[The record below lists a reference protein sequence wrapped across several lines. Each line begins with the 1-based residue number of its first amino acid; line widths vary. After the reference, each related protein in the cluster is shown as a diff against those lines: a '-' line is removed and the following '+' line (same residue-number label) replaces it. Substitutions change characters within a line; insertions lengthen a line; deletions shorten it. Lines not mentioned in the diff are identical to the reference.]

1 MKAQCLVE
9 EREGRELDSF
19 DLITVLGLLKE
30 QAFRE
35 IWRRHGPGGEP
46 ASKLNFSL
54 NLEGYY
60 VEMTLESLTALAL
73 SPKYQASPH
82 LMQALIRRLLCGHR
96 HGLIVE
102 KLRAYGVIVENESQV
117 NLSGSVGTMGVDLLV
132 NRHPEAPE
140 YRFRKFGTSRVEQEE
155 QRPLDHYD
163 LVSILYLAQQ
173 NLTGQIIARYVPQE
187 ILNEGT
193 EEEKKVHFP
202 SRTGE
207 YTITFSFERISNE
220 VPREVPSRGNVSTAT
235 MHQVVRRLFAGHAPE
250 LTARELTDKGIIVTP
265 QEVAQEFTL
274 ARILNDNA
282 IELNI
287 QRV

>member
-1 MKAQCLVE
+1 
-9 EREGRELDSF
+9 
-19 DLITVLGLLKE
+19 
-30 QAFRE
+30 
-35 IWRRHGPGGEP
+35 
-46 ASKLNFSL
+46 
-54 NLEGYY
+54 
-60 VEMTLESLTALAL
+60 LTALAL

-96 HGLIVE
+96 HGLMVE
-102 KLRAYGVIVENESQV
+102 KLREYGVPVEDENQF
-117 NLSGSVGTMGVDLLV
+117 NLSGSVGTMGMDLLV

-140 YRFRKFGTSRVEQEE
+140 YRFRKFGTTRVEQEE

-173 NLTGQIIARYVPQE
+173 NLTAQIIARYVPQE
-187 ILNEGT
+187 ILNEGS
-193 EEEKKVHFP
+193 EEEQKVHFP

-207 YTITFSFERISNE
+207 YTINFSFQRIHNE
-220 VPREVPSRGNVSTAT
+220 EPREMPSRGNVSTAT

-250 LTARELTDKGIIVTP
+250 LTAKELTDKGIIITP
-265 QEVAQEFTL
+265 QEVSQEFTL

-282 IELNI
+282 IEMNI

>member
-1 MKAQCLVE
+1 
-9 EREGRELDSF
+9 
-19 DLITVLGLLKE
+19 
-30 QAFRE
+30 
-35 IWRRHGPGGEP
+35 
-46 ASKLNFSL
+46 
-54 NLEGYY
+54 
-60 VEMTLESLTALAL
+60 
-73 SPKYQASPH
+73 
-82 LMQALIRRLLCGHR
+82 
-96 HGLIVE
+96 
-102 KLRAYGVIVENESQV
+102 VENESQV

-173 NLTGQIIARYVPQE
+173 NLTEQIIARYVPQE

-193 EEEKKVHFP
+193 DEEKKVHFP
-202 SRTGE
+202 SQAGE

-250 LTARELTDKGIIVTP
+250 LTARELTDKGIIITP
-265 QEVAQEFTL
+265 QEVSQKFTL

-282 IELNI
+282 IEMNI

>member
-9 EREGRELDSF
+9 ETEGRELDSH

-30 QAFRE
+30 HAFKE
-35 IWRRHGPGGEP
+35 IWRRYGPGGQP
-46 ASKLNFSL
+46 ANKLNFTL

-82 LMQALIRRLLCGHR
+82 LMQALLRRLLCGHR

-102 KLRAYGVIVENESQV
+102 KLQAYGVPVGDGNQI

-132 NRHPEAPE
+132 NRHPDAPE
-140 YRFRKFGTSRVEQEE
+140 YRFRKFGTTRVEQEE

-173 NLTGQIIARYVPQE
+173 NLTEQIIVRYVPQE
-187 ILNEGT
+187 ILNEGA
-193 EEEKKVHFP
+193 EEEKKVRFP
-202 SRTGE
+202 SRAGE
-207 YTITFSFERISNE
+207 HTIAFSFQRITND
-220 VPREVPSRGNVSTAT
+220 VPRGVPDRGNVSTAT

-250 LTARELTDKGIIVTP
+250 LTAKELTDKGIIITP
-265 QEVAQEFTL
+265 QEVSREFTL

-282 IELNI
+282 IEMSF
-287 QRV
+287 QRI

>member
-9 EREGRELDSF
+9 ETESRELDSF

-30 QAFRE
+30 HAFKE
-35 IWRRHGPGGEP
+35 IWRRYGPGGQP
-46 ASKLNFSL
+46 VDKLNFSL

-96 HGLIVE
+96 HGLMVK
-102 KLRAYGVIVENESQV
+102 KLQAYGVPVTDGNQL
-117 NLSGSVGTMGVDLLV
+117 NLSGSVGTMGVDLMV
-132 NRHPEAPE
+132 NRHPDAPE
-140 YRFRKFGTSRVEQEE
+140 YRFRKFGTTRVEQEE

-173 NLTGQIIARYVPQE
+173 NQTELILNRYVPQE
-187 ILNEGT
+187 ILNEGSD
-193 EEEKKVHFP
+193 EEKKVHFP
-202 SRTGE
+202 SQAGE
-207 YTITFSFERISNE
+207 YTITFSFQRITND
-220 VPREVPSRGNVSTAT
+220 VPRELPSRGNVSTAT
-235 MHQVVRRLFAGHAPE
+235 MHQVVRRLFSGHSPE
-250 LTARELTDKGIIVTP
+250 LAAKELTDKGIIITP
-265 QEVAQEFTL
+265 EEVSQNFTL

-282 IELNI
+282 IEMKF
-287 QRV
+287 QRL